1 MGRACRRGKGLVD
14 AQVQQSQSYH
24 EALCRFNLLHYILPS
39 ILSLDCLFLHIGE
52 TWNFCVVNHSPLCSH
67 FPELLL
73 NESRPAFPQDPMAKS
88 VN

>member
-39 ILSLDCLFLHIGE
+39 ILSLDCLFCISSRSYGKIRELTATVPNKMPKVCSSE
-52 TWNFCVVNHSPLCSH
+52 EVV
-67 FPELLL
+67 
-73 NESRPAFPQDPMAKS
+73 ESIKS
-88 VN
+88 GDHVIR